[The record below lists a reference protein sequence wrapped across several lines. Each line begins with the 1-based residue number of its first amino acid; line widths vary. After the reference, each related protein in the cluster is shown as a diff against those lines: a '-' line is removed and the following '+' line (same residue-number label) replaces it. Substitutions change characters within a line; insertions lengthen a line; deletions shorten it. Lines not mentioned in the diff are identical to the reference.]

1 MTTLADFKD
10 DFALLTEAGFVAVSH
25 LDEDGAAKM
34 FHAAQ
39 LLDETSVLPKIGLAA
54 IALHKLEVKR
64 AVSILEEVLT
74 QEPDNVR
81 AGALLGIG
89 YLLSNQNIEKGEHLL
104 KEAMEKGD
112 DPATKRLGEL
122 WLEVLDKG
130 VRKTESP
137 ASPQKPKHMKEVQE
151 SDVGDVNQ

>member
-1 MTTLADFKD
+1 MTTLAEFKE

-39 LLDETSVLPKIGLAA
+39 LLDDQSVLPKIGLAA

-64 AVSILEEVLT
+64 AVGILEEVLKT
-74 QEPDNVR
+74 EPDNVR

-89 YLLSNQNIEKGEHLL
+89 YLLSNTKVDEGEKLL

-112 DPATKRLGEL
+112 DPATRRLGEL
-122 WLEVLDKG
+122 WLEVLDKSL
-130 VRKTESP
+130 RKEPSP
-137 ASPQKPKHMKEVQE
+137 ASPQKPKHLKEVE
-151 SDVGDVNQ
+151 EEDVGDVKK

>member
-1 MTTLADFKD
+1 MTTLADFKE

-39 LLDETSVLPKIGLAA
+39 LLDEMSVLPKIGLAA

-64 AVSILEEVLT
+64 AITLLEEVLV

-89 YLLSNQNIEKGEHLL
+89 YLLSNQNIEKGEQLL
-104 KEAMEKGD
+104 KDAMEKGD

-130 VRKTESP
+130 VRKAGSP
-137 ASPQKPKHMKEVQE
+137 ASPQKPKDKQ
-151 SDVGDVNQ
+151 

>member
-1 MTTLADFKD
+1 MTALADFKE

-25 LDEDGAAKM
+25 LDEDGAAKL

-39 LLDETSVLPKIGLAA
+39 LLDESSVLPKIGLAA
-54 IALHKLEVKR
+54 IALHKLEVKN
-64 AVSILEEVLT
+64 AVAILEEVLA

-89 YLLSNQNIEKGEHLL
+89 YLLSNQNIAKGEQLL
-104 KEAMEKGD
+104 KDAMEKGD

-130 VRKTESP
+130 VRKAESP
-137 ASPQKPKHMKEVQE
+137 ATPQKPKHMKEVE
-151 SDVGDVNQ
+151 EGDVGDISQ